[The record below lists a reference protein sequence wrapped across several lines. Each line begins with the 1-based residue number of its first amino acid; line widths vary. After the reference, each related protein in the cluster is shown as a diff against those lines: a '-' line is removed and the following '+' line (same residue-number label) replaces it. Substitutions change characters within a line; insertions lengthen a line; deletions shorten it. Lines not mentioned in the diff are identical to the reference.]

1 MSDAYQKLEHL
12 IEFPA
17 IIDFRVIV
25 IASDTEA
32 LDKVKLAC
40 DRIEHGS
47 VHKITEPPRKSR
59 NGQYLS
65 YTVPVRIK
73 SPKHLKIVYENVGAL
88 DCVKHIM

>member
-47 VHKITEPPRKSR
+47 VHKITRA
-59 NGQYLS
+59 
-65 YTVPVRIK
+65 T
-73 SPKHLKIVYENVGAL
+73 A
-88 DCVKHIM
+88 